1 MTSTQPDEPTAT
13 VEQRDNG
20 RWAVTYRGTVVG
32 YHRAKYMALRQA
44 QQFNQPEQSD
54 PLTDAAR
61 TVVTI
66 WRRLNTEGPGTPDD
80 LELALDNA
88 IAALEDEL

>member
-1 MTSTQPDEPTAT
+1 
-13 VEQRDNG
+13 
-20 RWAVTYRGTVVG
+20 
-32 YHRAKYMALRQA
+32 MA
-44 QQFNQPEQSD
+44 D
-54 PLTDAAR
+54 LTDAAR